1 MNEKKQ
7 KELLAKMYVTRDEF
21 SALMQSDF
29 VTSGE
34 GQGRLQ
40 KGGKEYAKY
49 IIVTRD
55 ENTFTLYV
63 DCTSG

>member
-1 MNEKKQ
+1 MNEKKL
-7 KELLAKMYVTRDEF
+7 KELLTKIYVTREEF
-21 SALMQSDF
+21 SELMQSDF

-40 KGGKEYAKY
+40 KGSKEYAKY

-63 DCTSG
+63 NCKRG

>member
-1 MNEKKQ
+1 
-7 KELLAKMYVTRDEF
+7 MYVTREEF

-49 IIVTRD
+49 ITVTRD

>member
-1 MNEKKQ
+1 
-7 KELLAKMYVTRDEF
+7 MYVTREEF
-21 SALMQSDF
+21 SELMQSDF

-34 GQGRLQ
+34 EQGRLQ
-40 KGGKEYAKY
+40 KGSKEYAKY

-63 DCTSG
+63 DCKRG

>member
-1 MNEKKQ
+1 MNEKKL
-7 KELLAKMYVTRDEF
+7 KELLAKMYVTREEF
-21 SALMQSDF
+21 SELMQCDF

-34 GQGRLQ
+34 EQGHSQ
-40 KGGKEYAKY
+40 KGGREYAKY

-63 DCTSG
+63 DCTQG

>member
-7 KELLAKMYVTRDEF
+7 KELLAKMYVTREEF

-34 GQGRLQ
+34 G
-40 KGGKEYAKY
+40 
-49 IIVTRD
+49 
-55 ENTFTLYV
+55 
-63 DCTSG
+63 